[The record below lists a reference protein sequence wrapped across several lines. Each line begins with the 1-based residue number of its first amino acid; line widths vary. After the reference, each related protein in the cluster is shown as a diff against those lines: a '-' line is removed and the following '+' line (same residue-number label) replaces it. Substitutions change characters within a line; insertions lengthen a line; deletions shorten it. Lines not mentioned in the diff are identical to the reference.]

1 MKKKAVVFPAAGIG
15 DALLMM
21 IASARLL
28 ELGYEVTT
36 LHPAL
41 LQLQEWFP
49 KQKFST
55 APPLEQFATFFSS
68 CDLIIV
74 ENDNS
79 TKVRSLVQLREEKK
93 IEHLAILY
101 PTYEPH
107 KHAPLNPLDKVFNPK
122 LPMAA
127 NIAEATAKL
136 LLLSSTS
143 KDNNILPPADLLYR
157 RHMKRIIFHPTS
169 SALKKNWTREK
180 YFIVADKLQK
190 KGFEPIFA
198 VSSHERPKWLESE
211 KRGFPFPNFE
221 SLDLLAR
228 FVYES
233 GFVIGNDSL
242 LGHLA
247 SNLHIPTLI
256 IADNAQRM
264 LLWQPDWLQGR
275 VITPPRW
282 IPNCKGLRWRE
293 RYWQKRISPRQVLA
307 AFDQLSR
314 AL

>member
-1 MKKKAVVFPAAGIG
+1 MKKKAAVFPAAGIG

-41 LQLQEWFP
+41 QQLQEWFP
-49 KQKFST
+49 KQKF
-55 APPLEQFATFFSS
+55 AQPPPLEQFSTFFSS
-68 CDLIIV
+68 YDLIIV

-79 TKVRSLVQLREEKK
+79 LKIRALVQLREERK
-93 IEHLAILY
+93 IENLAIFY
-101 PTYEPH
+101 PTYELH
-107 KHAPLNPLDKVFNPK
+107 KHALRGPLDKVFNPK

-136 LLLSSTS
+136 LLLSSSS
-143 KDNNILPPADLLYR
+143 KDNNILPPADLFYR
-157 RHMKRIIFHPTS
+157 QHMKRVVFHPTS
-169 SALKKNWTREK
+169 SALKKNWTPEK
-180 YFIVADKLQK
+180 YFIVADKLQM

-198 VSSHERPKWLESE
+198 VSSYERPAWLESE
-211 KRGFPFPNFE
+211 KRGFALPKFE
-221 SLDLLAR
+221 SLDQLAR

-233 GFVIGNDSL
+233 GYVIGNDSL

-264 LLWQPDWLQGR
+264 RLWQPDWLQGR
-275 VITPPRW
+275 VITPPHW

-293 RYWQKRISPRQVLA
+293 QHWQKWISPRRVLVE
-307 AFDQLSR
+307 FDQLSR
-314 AL
+314 TL

>member
-79 TKVRSLVQLREEKK
+79 PKIRVLVQLRKEKK
-93 IEHLAILY
+93 IENLAIFY

-107 KHAPLNPLDKVFNPK
+107 KHALLDPFDKVFNPK
-122 LPMAA
+122 LP
-127 NIAEATAKL
+127 
-136 LLLSSTS
+136 
-143 KDNNILPPADLLYR
+143 
-157 RHMKRIIFHPTS
+157 
-169 SALKKNWTREK
+169 
-180 YFIVADKLQK
+180 
-190 KGFEPIFA
+190 
-198 VSSHERPKWLESE
+198 
-211 KRGFPFPNFE
+211 
-221 SLDLLAR
+221 
-228 FVYES
+228 
-233 GFVIGNDSL
+233 
-242 LGHLA
+242 
-247 SNLHIPTLI
+247 
-256 IADNAQRM
+256 
-264 LLWQPDWLQGR
+264 
-275 VITPPRW
+275 
-282 IPNCKGLRWRE
+282 
-293 RYWQKRISPRQVLA
+293 
-307 AFDQLSR
+307 
-314 AL
+314 